1 MPCRFAIA
9 LALPL
14 LVLAVPALAQSPP
27 EAVDDLYTTPFEE
40 TLSVDPPGVLA
51 NDSDA
56 DFDALTAEL
65 VQGPDHGNLR
75 FDPDGGFEYEP
86 DGGFVGVDTFLYVAI
101 AADGSDQATVTIE
114 VGLGGG
120 NVVTYTDEALFLA
133 DLAALGLSRT
143 QEDFESEAT
152 WGDVR
157 SDIVGGNHTAPEKT
171 RLGITWTTNNDT
183 SEVTTSEGAAR
194 RGQWGFYSL
203 PHGKLRGRRRLS
215 PAGQLRRRLDLDRR
229 LDPVCGRRLGAH
241 QHATGEGR
249 HHPRRRSGQPHRL
262 RRPGPDGLQLLR
274 RHRRRW
280 RHERRVPRD
289 GGQGRGAEVHLRR
302 RLLLRLR
309 PGLHLAAKGICPG
322 DVVVDFVGATPSG
335 SVALVGAAGPGT
347 TVVPGGPCPG
357 VVIDLAAP
365 SLLTTLGMPPSG
377 DLSVIRTL
385 GGGVCGRLLQA
396 LDLGTCGTSEV
407 AVLP

>member
-86 DGGFVGVDTFLYVAI
+86 DGGFVGVDTFLYVVI

-203 PHGKLRGRRRLS
+203 PHGNFADGVDCHLPGNCGDGWISTGAWTLYAAGGWVRTNTP
-215 PAGQLRRRLDLDRR
+215 PAKVAIILDGDRAN
-229 LDPVCGRRLGAH
+229 LIDFGDPVLTGYNFYGVIVADGA
-241 QHATGEGR
+241 TSVEFREMEGK
-249 HHPRRRSGQPHRL
+249 
-262 RRPGPDGLQLLR
+262 
-274 RHRRRW
+274 
-280 RHERRVPRD
+280 
-289 GGQGRGAEVHLRR
+289 AEEQKFIFGDDFSFGFA
-302 RLLLRLR
+302 

-335 SVALVGAAGPGT
+335 SVH
-347 TVVPGGPCPG
+347 VV
-357 VVIDLAAP
+357 
-365 SLLTTLGMPPSG
+365 
-377 DLSVIRTL
+377 
-385 GGGVCGRLLQA
+385 
-396 LDLGTCGTSEV
+396 
-407 AVLP
+407 